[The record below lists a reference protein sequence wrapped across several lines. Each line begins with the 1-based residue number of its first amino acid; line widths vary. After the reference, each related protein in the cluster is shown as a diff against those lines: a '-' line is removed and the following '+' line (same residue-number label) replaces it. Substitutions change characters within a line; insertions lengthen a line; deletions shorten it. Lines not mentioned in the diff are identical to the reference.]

1 MEIFIFM
8 ENELIN
14 VLSKTY
20 DIIATSDYFKE
31 PLYRGNEPY
40 YLIVSKIIFKPKK
53 ISTITPKEVGHS
65 EEFHYYLNEDKLVD
79 YLTIDSFSWD
89 DIPILKYMSAT
100 PIINTIIMKK
110 LTEMAEEVVLKY
122 LKKK

>member
-1 MEIFIFM
+1 M

-110 LTEMAEEVVLKY
+110 LTVLAEDVDL
-122 LKKK
+122 

>member
-1 MEIFIFM
+1 M
-8 ENELIN
+8 ENELIK

-20 DIIATSDYFKE
+20 DIITKYDYFKE

-40 YLIVSKIIFKPKK
+40 YLIITKIIFKPKN

-65 EEFHYYLNEDKLVD
+65 EEFHYYPNGDSLVD
-79 YLTIDSFSWD
+79 YLTIDTFNWD

-100 PIINTIIMKK
+100 PIINIITMNK